1 MLFSC
6 LEDKNLLKKEDF
18 AHARASFP
26 QIMGNDFQ
34 TEVDFRSGYSFKSKS
49 PELATFF
56 DLTKQI
62 LFSNIRFYC

>member
-1 MLFSC
+1 MQG
-6 LEDKNLLKKEDF
+6 K
-18 AHARASFP
+18 FP
-26 QIMGNDFQ
+26 QIMGNGFQ

-62 LFSNIRFYC
+62 LFSNIRFIANFAILCFDY